1 MGVLEA
7 PEFVETI
14 PDLGKGGPNPKLKK
28 ILALLREAATVSSE
42 ENEWAKIAVY
52 KTTKSASASAS
63 YMRRRYGEE
72 FEFASRKETVYARVK

>member
-1 MGVLEA
+1 MGVLET
-7 PEFVETI
+7 PEFVDTI
-14 PDLGKGGPNPKLKK
+14 PELGKGGPNPKLKK
-28 ILALLREAATVSSE
+28 VLALLLDAASDAG

-72 FEFASRKETVYARVK
+72 FEFASRKEVVYARAK